1 MRLEGTLDAFSLPDI
16 FQLLSYTKKTG
27 ALHLRRQGEAAEAH
41 GVVHLR
47 DGAVTSARSDV
58 RRQALARR
66 LVGAGL
72 VDDDALE
79 EAVSVVASGEGVGL
93 AKVLSDLG
101 AVDDNELRGAAV
113 EHANDAVFELL
124 RWPDGAFSF
133 VVDEA
138 DPDDLGV
145 TLAVDDIVAEGRR
158 RLDHWPTLTA
168 TVPSTRAVVSV
179 APAPEAEPTL
189 TRDEW
194 ALLSLIDGRR
204 SVGDIVE
211 LSGRG
216 EYAVVAAL
224 AALVERGLV
233 SAAEVAGAD
242 PLARRQALLGRLEG
256 APAPTLAPDP
266 ALAEV
271 TAPQQAPPTPS
282 QRPMHVAVVR
292 DEPIGDQPIV
302 AAVPAA
308 VPAAEEVLARPVAIP
323 DRPEPFTPTRQPDH
337 AEEAPSYA
345 RALSPVG
352 ASPSAHLSTATAASV
367 GAVHGSAAMQPAA
380 VPETSSLIERDPS
393 VNKSLLLRLIAGVRG
408 L

>member
-302 AAVPAA
+302 AAVSAA

-380 VPETSSLIERDPS
+380 APETSSLIERDPS